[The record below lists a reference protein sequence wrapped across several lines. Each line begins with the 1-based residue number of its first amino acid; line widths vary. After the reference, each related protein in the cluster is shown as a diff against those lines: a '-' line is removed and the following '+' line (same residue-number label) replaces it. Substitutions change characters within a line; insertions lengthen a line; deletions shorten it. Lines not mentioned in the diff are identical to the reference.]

1 MLNMF
6 IYLKRLTKK
15 ILHDFKYLYNGIGYI
30 IYVIKFLVKKT
41 LTTFMAVYKEQ
52 NDRQIE
58 LVKLV
63 VA

>member
-1 MLNMF
+1 MALCQ
-6 IYLKRLTKK
+6 I
-15 ILHDFKYLYNGIGYI
+15 YNGIGNI
-30 IYVIKFLVKKT
+30 IYVIKFLSKKT
-41 LTTFMAVYKEQ
+41 LTTLMTVYKEQ